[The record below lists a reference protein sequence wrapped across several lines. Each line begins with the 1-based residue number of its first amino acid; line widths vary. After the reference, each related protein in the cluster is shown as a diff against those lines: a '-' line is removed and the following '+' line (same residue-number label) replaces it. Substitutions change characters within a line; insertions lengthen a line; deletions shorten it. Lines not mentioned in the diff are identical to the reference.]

1 MWKVG
6 RARTHRSKPERPDT
20 GPELTARALRL
31 LARREHTRLELGR
44 KLAPHVEG
52 PVELESALDDLAQR
66 GWLSEERFVEQFV
79 HARRGRF
86 GPAHIR
92 RALLQRG
99 VAENLI
105 AGTLATLKEGELA
118 AARAIWVRKFK
129 APPKTIAERA
139 RQVRFLQARG
149 FTTELAMRI
158 VRGDAD

>member
-6 RARTHRSKPERPDT
+6 RARRSKPEPDT

-31 LARREHTRLELGR
+31 LARREHTRLELCR

-66 GWLSEERFVEQFV
+66 GWLSDERFVEQFV
-79 HARRGRF
+79 DARRGRF

-92 RALLQRG
+92 RALLERG
-99 VAENLI
+99 VAEDLI

-149 FTTELAMRI
+149 FTTELAVRI
-158 VRGDAD
+158 VRGDAE